1 MNQTRK
7 QILDLLLFF
16 RANKE
21 LVVKTF
27 KMHSTKYINNYLAR
41 DEVRK
46 SVKCWNGQDNEV
58 LSLYD
63 DVPKQDLLN
72 FVNRLP
78 DESFVVVES
87 CEDYDGCTEYRM
99 YAMHV
104 DKEDDGTYLH
114 RLNNV
119 KSMVYAKDPSN
130 IKNKVKDYDVLEYI
144 QSLEKKLG
152 M

>member
-7 QILDLLLFF
+7 QILDLLLYF

-46 SVKCWNGQDNEV
+46 SVKCSNGQDNEV

-63 DVPKQDLLN
+63 DVPKEDLLDFLN
-72 FVNRLP
+72 GLP
-78 DESFVVVES
+78 DDSFVAVDS
-87 CEDYDGCTEYRM
+87 CEDYDGCTEYKM
-99 YAMHV
+99 YAMYV
-104 DKEDDGTYLH
+104 AKEDDGQYLH

-119 KSMVYAKDPSN
+119 KSMVDAKDPTN

-144 QSLEKKLG
+144 KSLEKKLG
-152 M
+152 I